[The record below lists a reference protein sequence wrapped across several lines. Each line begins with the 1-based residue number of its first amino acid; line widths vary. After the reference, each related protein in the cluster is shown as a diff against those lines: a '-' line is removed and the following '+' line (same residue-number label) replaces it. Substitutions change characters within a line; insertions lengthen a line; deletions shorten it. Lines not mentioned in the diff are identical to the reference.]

1 MCVRERQRRTDTERQ
16 KEIQTVRNTN
26 RQTDKN
32 NNRFSRFIAAF
43 HLRPGY
49 IQSKGFSRDST
60 YPIVNNVH
68 HTVSA
73 TGPPDHV
80 VMISVIAP
88 ANSECHYERVELYI
102 GGPKNT
108 SRLAWRLCYGRDT
121 GVELYHSHMFHVH
134 WIMQK
139 TVSFVTIAGD
149 ARGFRLRFSF
159 HKVS

>member
-1 MCVRERQRRTDTERQ
+1 MCERETETDRHRETERD
-16 KEIQTVRNTN
+16 TVRKTN

-60 YPIVNNVH
+60 YVLRSNVH

-102 GGPKNT
+102 GGPKNA
-108 SRLAWRLCYGRDT
+108 SRLAWRLCYRRDT